1 MNAIIKTVVV
11 ATAIGLVGCAATT
24 APQQKETGATMA
36 NSTPAPSAPAQ
47 VAASTP
53 LDLQAQVWTLAK
65 IEGPV
70 QPQSQAWGQAAV
82 AKLQLN
88 FIDGQSVVVK
98 GLCNTLHG
106 SYQAQE
112 ARLQVTPLA
121 ATMMAC
127 ADAGVMA
134 AEDHVRMALPL
145 AQSWRVL
152 QGHTLEI
159 AFADGQRWVLEGQV
173 KPEVVYGKPE
183 RIFLEVAPQKQACP
197 HPLMADAQCLQVRSL
212 EFNAQGLKQ
221 NVGPWENFFD
231 TIQGFEHR
239 AGERNV
245 LRLKRFTNPNPPA
258 DASRYVYV
266 LDMVVET
273 EVQR

>member
-11 ATAIGLVGCAATT
+11 ATAIGLAGCAATT
-24 APQQKETGATMA
+24 APQEKETGATMA
-36 NSTPAPSAPAQ
+36 NSTPAPSAPTQA
-47 VAASTP
+47 AASTP

-65 IEGPV
+65 IEGPA

-127 ADAGVMA
+127 ADADVMA

-152 QGHTLEI
+152 
-159 AFADGQRWVLEGQV
+159 
-173 KPEVVYGKPE
+173 
-183 RIFLEVAPQKQACP
+183 
-197 HPLMADAQCLQVRSL
+197 
-212 EFNAQGLKQ
+212 
-221 NVGPWENFFD
+221 
-231 TIQGFEHR
+231 
-239 AGERNV
+239 
-245 LRLKRFTNPNPPA
+245 
-258 DASRYVYV
+258 
-266 LDMVVET
+266 
-273 EVQR
+273 